1 MDAGRGRSAEVREA
15 SSQCSCSVPSSR
27 AALRGPVTVHGPPRA
42 GGSGPPPEGGVSPH
56 IILYS
61 SALEICFF
69 SPFVCLNQYALN
81 DTDFVLRIKVPC
93 DFIFGLW
100 PFQPRP
106 PGGPPG
112 GAPVSCGTPR
122 SCGIVGTVVGRVF
135 TSWPHRGPG
144 PASYVPCPSPEQ
156 PFLQGSLFLFLEHEA
171 NIRALGVLLK
181 FL

>member
-1 MDAGRGRSAEVREA
+1 MLAAVARRRCVRPLHCA
-15 SSQCSCSVPSSR
+15 
-27 AALRGPVTVHGPPRA
+27 AAL
-42 GGSGPPPEGGVSPH
+42 SPPPELHSGGLSLCTGPPGRGVPGH
-56 IILYS
+56 LRREACRRTLFFYS

-81 DTDFVLRIKVPC
+81 AIDFVLRIKVPC

-106 PGGPPG
+106 PGGLPG

-122 SCGIVGTVVGRVF
+122 SCGIVGAVVGRVF

-144 PASYVPCPSPEQ
+144 TPRTCPAQAQSSHSFKDPCSFSWSMKPTS
-156 PFLQGSLFLFLEHEA
+156 GHWVCS
-171 NIRALGVLLK
+171 
-181 FL
+181 